1 MKRFYL
7 FLFFLKML
15 IYYSFFWRCVLC
27 YAHTHTHT
35 HTQMTQRKK
44 KSHCGCAGPRIVP
57 ETTFK
62 MPNRIKENKEEKEDF
77 LILDHVETKNKTIV

>member
-1 MKRFYL
+1 
-7 FLFFLKML
+7 ML
-15 IYYSFFWRCVLC
+15 IYYSFFCAVFCVM
-27 YAHTHTHT
+27 HTHTPTHT